1 MIRIGITGGI
11 GSGKSVTA
19 RLMRIMNIPVY
30 DADSRSK
37 GLLDSSP
44 VIREALILIMGREI
58 YSGGMINRR
67 LMASLIFADRDLLA
81 RVNAVIHPE
90 VARDFEAWASQ
101 CDHPVCAIESAILF
115 ESGFNKAVDVT
126 LMISAPLDLRISRA
140 MTRDR
145 SDRSAIEQ
153 RLSRQMPDE
162 EKILLA
168 DYVIVNDGARAV
180 IPQVEEVLRKAMGA

>member
-67 LMASLIFADRDLLA
+67 LK
-81 RVNAVIHPE
+81 
-90 VARDFEAWASQ
+90 AWASQ